1 MSVIKAVIW
10 NDLTEKEQ
18 AELLMRPAVLA
29 GADIAKI
36 VDAYTKRLNV
46 DHFAHVASLKEIEE
60 NNFNLN
66 IPRYVYIPEAKQE
79 IDLAATRAELKG
91 IVNDKQAAIVKVDAM
106 LAQLGL

>member
-1 MSVIKAVIW
+1 M
-10 NDLTEKEQ
+10 
-18 AELLMRPAVLA
+18 
-29 GADIAKI
+29 
-36 VDAYTKRLNV
+36 DAYTKRLNV